1 MADRDRKD
9 MKVLV
14 IDDDQDLTEV
24 LKALLEGIG
33 FGEILIAVDGEEGY
47 LAAQQ
52 HQPDLI
58 LLDLIM
64 PGMDGPRTLE
74 VLESDDRTVDIPVIV
89 QTSLLTEKDVI
100 EKEGMLHGR
109 PCVSKPYQV
118 MQIEVAIQRALSAE

>member
-47 LAAQQ
+47 SIAHQ

-58 LLDLIM
+58 FLDLIM

-74 VLESDDRTVDIPVIV
+74 VLESDDRTMNIPVIV

-100 EKEGMLHGR
+100 EKEGLLHGR
-109 PCVSKPYQV
+109 PCISKPFEAL
-118 MQIEVAIQRALSAE
+118 QIEVAIKRALSQG